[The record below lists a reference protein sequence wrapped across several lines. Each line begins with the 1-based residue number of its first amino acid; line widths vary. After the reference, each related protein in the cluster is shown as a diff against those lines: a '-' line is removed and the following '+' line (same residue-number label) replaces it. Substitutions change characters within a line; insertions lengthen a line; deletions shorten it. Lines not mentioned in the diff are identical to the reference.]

1 MNLVLTLIVD
11 IAFELDAEN
20 ASRLTQESGLVM
32 VMPYTDA
39 DMARRAAQLLARRAA
54 CDGLLLA
61 VQDAERAGFIGVA
74 NRIFRASNS
83 ALFGYVA
90 QDAFAGREWG
100 KRVIA
105 AFREQ
110 KHGLLGFNDGKW
122 SGLLAAFG
130 VARRAWAEQNYAG
143 DLFFAGY
150 TSHYADV
157 ELTLLALEQGAYA
170 YDPNCVMIEVDY
182 EKEGKPVNP
191 TDQKI
196 FTDRKHTGFDRK
208 VSSERLLSL
217 FS

>member
-1 MNLVLTLIVD
+1 MPILNVD
-11 IAFELDAEN
+11 IAFEFNAEN
-20 ASRLTQESGLVM
+20 IQSLQQESGLVM
-32 VMPYTDA
+32 VMPYTDVA
-39 DMARRAAQLLARRAA
+39 LARRTTELLARRAA

-61 VQDAERAGFIGVA
+61 VHDAERAGFIAVA
-74 NRIFRASNS
+74 NRIFRASRS

-105 AFREQ
+105 ALRDQ

-130 VARRAWAEQNYAG
+130 VARRIWAGKNYAG
-143 DLFFAGY
+143 DLFFPGY

-182 EKEGKPVNP
+182 EKDGKPVNQS
-191 TDQKI
+191 DQKI
-196 FTDRKHTGFDRK
+196 FAERKNTGFDEK